1 MLSGGGSRRT
11 NNSNENAAWP
21 QRKRGVQPWIAQ
33 RRHDRSRRDEMKEQP
48 DVRTRGTAQ
57 FNQSL
62 KLTGEDASSLALT
75 S

>member
-1 MLSGGGSRRT
+1 
-11 NNSNENAAWP
+11 
-21 QRKRGVQPWIAQ
+21 
-33 RRHDRSRRDEMKEQP
+33 MKEQP

-75 S
+75 SSARQKRKRSVAETTMKNGMYDG